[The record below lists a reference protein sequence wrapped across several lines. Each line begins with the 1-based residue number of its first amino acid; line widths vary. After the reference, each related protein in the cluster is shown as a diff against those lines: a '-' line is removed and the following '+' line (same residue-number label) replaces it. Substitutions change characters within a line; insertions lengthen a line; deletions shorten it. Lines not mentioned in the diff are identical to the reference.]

1 MAPESEAEADRDQ
14 EQTVD
19 EYARSNGLT
28 IDSYVDAGSLL
39 SSFSDPSALLEALEE
54 QGLRS
59 FRIASFSLPLIERPS
74 ISKSALNILTHVG
87 SRECAKS
94 LRALILSE
102 SGRPPKRY
110 RLELPLLKTD
120 PEIDDIHLQQSIEP
134 MKQIDFP
141 ANIPPVPPAEPLDP
155 SQDESLSFP
164 DSALDYRAHLAG
176 PPEPERIS
184 ISKGVLD
191 CIRRVTQLEWTDT
204 DMLDLFAEQIPPRS
218 SRPRRL
224 TPPLSPVE
232 ANEAGEDYF
241 MPDPAACQIPIAS
254 DPSSLMSA
262 DLDAAEAALPRD
274 SISPPETT
282 APLYSALTASP
293 IRAVPRTKAS
303 ELRLEQPLTPLE
315 QREPLPVTIA
325 DLMQEYGDSSLD
337 QLQLDSG
344 SSPAFELESVL
355 SDDLFQVLED
365 SAAHAKRSVEQEQL
379 ETVDATARIPIPAM
393 DFTIPESDWVTCGQT
408 AAEHFQ
414 WILQNHSDIDVP
426 RWPEDPAARQRL
438 QWLPFPAKLGRVNAE
453 EKIDGPDIL
462 SLLRHLDTDD
472 VPTSSNFIYKRPGI
486 SILRSD
492 EEEDLLEQPR
502 RVATSKMQQD
512 SVIDLETLAA
522 KRKREAKQNID
533 STASASS
540 SPIDLVMV
548 PKSERPSELNSSE
561 RLLFDVD
568 EPAAAATLLDN
579 FVKFHNSKRR
589 KLGTSTFFAKSTSQV
604 VPVTKDKVTRLPK
617 PIVPP
622 QAVSQPTEKKA
633 MKMAPSP
640 ALKAEGVPANII
652 FSIKINRGVV
662 GWMEKLLPWVK
673 ITERDFDRYNKLI
686 WDRRSVTTSP
696 IISNLAAEADVIVSP
711 STGLV
716 MLSLIKAIQRPIPG
730 HKGKAAVRE
739 KIEAVSQR
747 YERLIVL
754 VSQGN
759 RMNESLRAMTES
771 ECLGFSDFSGF
782 VAGLDTNAQVF
793 YVGGGE
799 ETLSRWLAYFI
810 TTYSYEAMKVDSV
823 LIDTET
829 TWELILRRAGMNA
842 FAAQVI
848 LSELKEPFGVTKDDV
863 AHRGLAAFV
872 NMSPDERCAKFC
884 QLLGGERVLRR
895 VGAVLDSTW
904 IEI

>member
-1 MAPESEAEADRDQ
+1 MAPESEAVANSNQ

-28 IDSYVDAGSLL
+28 IDSYVDVESLL
-39 SSFSDPSALLEALEE
+39 SSFSDPSALLEALSEH
-54 QGLRS
+54 GLRP
-59 FRIASFSLPLIERPS
+59 FRIASFSLPMIERPS
-74 ISKSALNILTHVG
+74 ISKSALNILTRVG

-94 LRALILSE
+94 LRALTLSDT
-102 SGRPPKRY
+102 GRPPKRY

-120 PEIDDIHLQQSIEP
+120 PEIDDIHLQQSIEST
-134 MKQIDFP
+134 KQFDFR
-141 ANIPPVPPAEPLDP
+141 ANVPPVPPAEPLDP

-164 DSALDYRAHLAG
+164 DSTHDYHAHLAD
-176 PPEPERIS
+176 PPKPERIS
-184 ISKGVLD
+184 ISKGVID
-191 CIRRVTQLEWTDT
+191 CIRRVTQLKWTET
-204 DMLDLFAEQIPPRS
+204 DMLGLFAEQIPPRS

-232 ANEAGEDYF
+232 VKEAGEEYF

-262 DLDAAEAALPRD
+262 DLDAAEAALPHD
-274 SISPPETT
+274 SISPPETM
-282 APLYSALTASP
+282 APLYSPLNASP
-293 IRAVPRTKAS
+293 VRVVQRKKAS

-344 SSPAFELESVL
+344 SNPTFELESVF
-355 SDDLFQVLED
+355 SDDLFEVLED
-365 SAAHAKRSVEQEQL
+365 SAAHAKQSVEQEQL

-393 DFTIPESDWVTCGQT
+393 DFTIPESDWVKCGQT

-414 WILQNHSDIDVP
+414 WILQNHSDIDIP

-438 QWLPFPAKLGRVNAE
+438 QWLPFPAKLGRVNLE
-453 EKIDGPDIL
+453 EKIDGPDIS
-462 SLLRHLDTDD
+462 SLLKRLDTGD

-492 EEEDLLEQPR
+492 EEDDLLEQPR
-502 RVATSKMQQD
+502 RVATSKTQQD

-522 KRKREAKQNID
+522 KRKLEAKQNIEL
-533 STASASS
+533 TASASS
-540 SPIDLVMV
+540 SPIDLVKV

-589 KLGTSTFFAKSTSQV
+589 KLGTSTFFAKSTSEV
-604 VPVTKDKVTRLPK
+604 VPVPKNKIARLPK
-617 PIVPP
+617 PSVPL
-622 QAVSQPTEKKA
+622 QAVAQHTEKQA
-633 MKMAPSP
+633 MKTAPSP
-640 ALKAEGVPANII
+640 SLKAEGVPANII
-652 FSIKINRGVV
+652 FSIKTTRGVV
-662 GWMEKLLPWVK
+662 DWMEKLLPWVK
-673 ITERDFDRYNKLI
+673 ITERDFDKYNKLV

-696 IISNLAAEADVIVSP
+696 VISNLAAEADVIISP

-739 KIEAVSQR
+739 KIETVSQR
-747 YERLIVL
+747 YERLIIL
-754 VSQGN
+754 VSQAN
-759 RMNESLRAMTES
+759 RMDESLRAMTES

-782 VAGLDTNAQVF
+782 VAGLDSNAQVF

-848 LSELKEPFGVTKDDV
+848 LSELKEPFGVSKDDI

-872 NMSPDERCAKFC
+872 NMSPDERYARFG

-904 IEI
+904 AEI